1 MNEKRKL
8 KMDKQEFIDGAVGLI
23 VAFVCDLLRY
33 VIAWFAYLVLRFV
46 FPQLPDLGFIKF
58 ILAFAAISVMVSML
72 FDKSDDEKEQ

>member
-1 MNEKRKL
+1 
-8 KMDKQEFIDGAVGLI
+8 MDKQEFIDGAVGLI

-33 VIAWFAYLVLRFV
+33 VIAWFAYLVLRSV

>member
-33 VIAWFAYLVLRFV
+33 VTAWFAYLVLRSV

-58 ILAFAAISVMVSML
+58 VLAFAAISVMVSML
-72 FDKSDDEKEQ
+72 FDKSDDERK